1 MPGSPLMTPLDRK
14 SPFPQPRFPAGVS
27 GGPLALLAVELA
39 GVAGLSANLPLAAT
53 LVLVGAVCQTLL
65 WLGVVR
71 PVRQLRDAMDDILE
85 RSTRETPDDNPD
97 RARRWQIAE
106 TARILAAMRRFT
118 GSSRSATTG
127 RLLAMAVAPIVA
139 GAILLGWGATAAA
152 AILGAGLVQDPA
164 ATARQAG
171 AAAAGR
177 ADELHA
183 ALRGGLTAL
192 ERAAGPPTGQVVT
205 AAAATVAR
213 ALAAEELFRAVSI
226 VDGSGRAIA
235 TAGHPQHPPTVS
247 PGGSRVVQANDGGSE
262 PIVLASTPMWDG
274 ASMLVG
280 EFDPRALNDVVRAP
294 GVRTRVIDP
303 HLDTVLDTAGYLAF
317 AKLEDPALVTVA
329 RGAQQGVHVISL
341 PADGRAVTA
350 QRVGGVDS
358 PTDLGWVLVEDQS
371 VAAAAF
377 TADAGRRTALVVIGL
392 VTSIGVGALA
402 WVGVTVVRPARRL
415 ARHVERL
422 ADGEPVTPLAP
433 QRLDEI
439 GTAVAATNRLAA
451 ARAVRDA
458 VAGS

>member
-1 MPGSPLMTPLDRK
+1 M
-14 SPFPQPRFPAGVS
+14 
-27 GGPLALLAVELA
+27 
-39 GVAGLSANLPLAAT
+39 
-53 LVLVGAVCQTLL
+53 
-65 WLGVVR
+65 
-71 PVRQLRDAMDDILE
+71 
-85 RSTRETPDDNPD
+85 
-97 RARRWQIAE
+97 
-106 TARILAAMRRFT
+106 
-118 GSSRSATTG
+118 
-127 RLLAMAVAPIVA
+127 
-139 GAILLGWGATAAA
+139 
-152 AILGAGLVQDPA
+152 
-164 ATARQAG
+164 
-171 AAAAGR
+171 
-177 ADELHA
+177 
-183 ALRGGLTAL
+183 
-192 ERAAGPPTGQVVT
+192 
-205 AAAATVAR
+205 
-213 ALAAEELFRAVSI
+213 
-226 VDGSGRAIA
+226 
-235 TAGHPQHPPTVS
+235 
-247 PGGSRVVQANDGGSE
+247 
-262 PIVLASTPMWDG
+262 LASTPMWDG
-274 ASMLVG
+274 ASTLVG

-377 TADAGRRTALVVIGL
+377 TADAGRRTALVVIAL

-402 WVGVTVVRPARRL
+402 WVGVTVVQPARRL